1 MTHHAM
7 TPQMLA
13 NTRKLP
19 NRAKKTPA
27 ASNAELPLIGDV
39 LKSMKDI
46 LREDGLLPNPNW
58 H

>member
-1 MTHHAM
+1 M
-7 TPQMLA
+7 TPQMT
-13 NTRKLP
+13 NTPRKTRS
-19 NRAKKTPA
+19 RAKKAP
-27 ASNAELPLIGDV
+27 ASNAELPAITDV